1 MGNPKLLCMLLLGSI
16 ALSASLKCYEYTY
29 HEVSE
34 DPEPVVQSALPGSV
48 CFRVTYPCTTCK
60 GTEAP
65 CTPAGDPD
73 CTDEDVASQRAVT
86 VAGAVPKSDY
96 LAGAKKLFCS
106 RGTSGAMVLLRAGF
120 EASSCQKN
128 RCNKIGST
136 MKPYLCET
144 EVSKVRETSL
154 FNPRF
159 FYVMYLLGFCLQP
172 GVSPSADED
181 SSDEDSSDGE
191 DRRLD
196 RGLLQLLEQKVASAT
211 ENANRVLRAL

>member
-120 EASSCQKN
+120 EFNSCQKN

-136 MKPYLCET
+136 MTPYLCET
-144 EVSKVRETSL
+144 E
-154 FNPRF
+154 
-159 FYVMYLLGFCLQP
+159 P